1 MSYFRDIN
9 LEFETNNSGD
19 IKTDENADAVINSVK
34 NILATLMG
42 SRRMLPT
49 FADNLNSLLFD
60 PIDDITASYIE
71 DNILDAIE
79 RWDDRVEIRNI
90 DVIPKEDKNKYNI
103 HMTINVSSIG
113 EVVIEQDILKY

>member
-19 IKTDENADAVINSVK
+19 IKTDENEDAIINSVQ
-34 NILATLMG
+34 NILSTLMG

-79 RWDDRVEIRNI
+79 RWDDRVEVTNI
-90 DVIPKEDKNKYNI
+90 NVIPKEDKNKYNI
-103 HMTINVSSIG
+103 HMTINVNSIG
-113 EVVIEQDILKY
+113 EMVIEQDILKY